1 MQEPGQFPGP
11 LKELDFWNER
21 AVNLSSIHQQ
31 LSSDRIRKVVKVLE
45 LAKSTYYPA
54 FNRCALRT
62 AAVTAEHLHP
72 LCHFLPDVGVCS
84 RGQQAARSVI
94 KLELLHLQHDVARCA
109 CLLQVARRALAA
121 GSRQVSTL
129 MSLLCMS

>member
-31 LSSDRIRKVVKVLE
+31 LSSDRIHKVVKVLE

-54 FNRCALRT
+54 FNRCAFET
-62 AAVTAEHLHP
+62 AADGHSVLYSQQSTYTHSVTVCLMLDCAAE
-72 LCHFLPDVGVCS
+72 
-84 RGQQAARSVI
+84 A
-94 KLELLHLQHDVARCA
+94 
-109 CLLQVARRALAA
+109 
-121 GSRQVSTL
+121 SRQPD
-129 MSLLCMS
+129 LCSS

>member
-21 AVNLSSIHQQ
+21 SVNLSSIHQQ

-54 FNRCALRT
+54 FNRCAFNQNCCR
-62 AAVTAEHLHP
+62 HGHS
-72 LCHFLPDVGVCS
+72 VCS
-84 RGQQAARSVI
+84 HS
-94 KLELLHLQHDVARCA
+94 
-109 CLLQVARRALAA
+109 RALTP
-121 GSRQVSTL
+121 TL
-129 MSLLCMS
+129 SLSV